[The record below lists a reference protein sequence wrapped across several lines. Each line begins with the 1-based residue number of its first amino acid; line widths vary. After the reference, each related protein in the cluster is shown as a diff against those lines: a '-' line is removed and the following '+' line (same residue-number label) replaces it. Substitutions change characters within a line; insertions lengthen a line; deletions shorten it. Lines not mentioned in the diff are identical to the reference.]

1 MITIKELIKKE
12 VMEEIFQDFLADA
25 GESFD
30 NILALEINGETESYK
45 FSEEYGFYLCERY
58 AYDYVNFQQIT
69 SLLNE
74 KYNELEKFSNKML
87 NITMSP
93 IEFTIDDFANDSIF
107 KEVSQLKNAILE
119 RDGKYITFKTIRL
132 GDLS

>member
-1 MITIKELIKKE
+1 MKTIQEIIKKE
-12 VMEEIFQDFLADA
+12 VMEEVFQDFLADA

-30 NILALEINGETESYK
+30 NILALEINGGIESYK
-45 FSEEYGFYLCERY
+45 FAEEYGFYLCEKY

-74 KYNELEKFSNKML
+74 KYNELEKFSNKIL

-93 IEFTIDDFANDSIF
+93 IEFTMDDFANDSIF
-107 KEVSQLKNAILE
+107 KEVSQLKNAIIE
-119 RDGKYITFKTIRL
+119 RDGKYITFKTINL
-132 GDLS
+132 GDLL